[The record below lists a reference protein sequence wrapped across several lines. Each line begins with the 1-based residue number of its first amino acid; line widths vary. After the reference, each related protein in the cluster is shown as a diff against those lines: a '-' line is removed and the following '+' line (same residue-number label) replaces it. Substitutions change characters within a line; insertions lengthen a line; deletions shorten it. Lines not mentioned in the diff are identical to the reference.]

1 MQIWKDYNI
10 YDCIQNLT
18 WSWSDVTKECI
29 NGVWKITLKRFACDG
44 RGFAKDEEVAKM
56 NKAVVEMTSNFNL
69 GVDEDDNEELLEGVP
84 EELTN
89 EELLELEQECI
100 ATEEAREKKT
110 AVE

>member
-1 MQIWKDYNI
+1 VTASRTLLGLGVMSPRSVSMASGRLHSRGSPVTAE
-10 YDCIQNLT
+10 DCQG
-18 WSWSDVTKECI
+18 WGSC
-29 NGVWKITLKRFACDG
+29 
-44 RGFAKDEEVAKM
+44 KM

-69 GVDEDDNEELLEGVP
+69 GVDEDDNEELLEAVP

-89 EELLELEQECI
+89 EKLLELEQECI

>member
-1 MQIWKDYNI
+1 MASGEI
-10 YDCIQNLT
+10 
-18 WSWSDVTKECI
+18 
-29 NGVWKITLKRFACDG
+29 LKRFTHDG
-44 RGFAKDEEVAKM
+44 KGFAKDEEVAKM

-89 EELLELEQECI
+89 EKLLELEQECI

>member
-1 MQIWKDYNI
+1 
-10 YDCIQNLT
+10 
-18 WSWSDVTKECI
+18 
-29 NGVWKITLKRFACDG
+29 
-44 RGFAKDEEVAKM
+44 
-56 NKAVVEMTSNFNL
+56 MTSNFNL